1 MLTKN
6 DTSERGVGMQPARY
20 KAKMRKQATREATRN
35 SLLRKN
41 DFISKEIITKE
52 FNCFAEE
59 LKALY
64 SQPID
69 DGRLQ

>member
-1 MLTKN
+1 
-6 DTSERGVGMQPARY
+6 MQPARY

-41 DFISKEIITKE
+41 DFLSKEIINKKL
-52 FNCFAEE
+52 NCFAEE

-64 SQPID
+64 SSTFNK
-69 DGRLQ
+69 